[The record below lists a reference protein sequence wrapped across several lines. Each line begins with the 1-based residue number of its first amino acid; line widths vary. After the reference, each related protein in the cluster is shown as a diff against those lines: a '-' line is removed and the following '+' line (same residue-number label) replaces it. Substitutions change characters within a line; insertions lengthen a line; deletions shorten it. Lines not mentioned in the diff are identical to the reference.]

1 MTAVTTG
8 SVELDDV
15 LARFADVVVSVS
27 PDVAFAVIAQDLI
40 RHDTDGLP
48 VLPDWHV
55 VVRGDAAR
63 VEAFVVALRTVPTG
77 LWLSIE
83 IDDEH
88 DDEDDA
94 PVPYTL
100 TDSAWAV
107 ERTAA
112 YSRSQM
118 VGRVAVAV
126 IAFVVFFALGAL
138 VAARAVAAGSDGP
151 TPYTVAPTGIAFPT
165 PLAAHGHVNVRL
177 ADGRTAGLHLDPN
190 DGHPGARW
198 IGSTFLPW
206 SALGVVDGCVA
217 WVQWSDAPEHYGEGG
232 QRPVCLSTPTPTST
246 PEPMWTPS
254 QIASP
259 TPSPEPT
266 TSPTPS
272 EPSATRSPSASPV
285 PEPTPGPSTTPTL
298 TPSATPTPTPTPTS
312 SSSPTQGSTATSTP
326 SASPT
331 PTRAPVATT
340 SPSPISPAASPSTP
354 DVVERAEVSAA
365 TDDSASGE
373 RAEVLAATGTSGQVV
388 FVVGV
393 VLVLVGLA
401 LWGIGRGRR
410 GGAR

>member
-15 LARFADVVVSVS
+15 LARFDDVVVSVS

-40 RHDTDGLP
+40 RHDEDGLP

-83 IDDEH
+83 IDDEQ

-100 TDSAWAV
+100 TDSAWNV

-112 YSRSQM
+112 FTRSQM
-118 VGRVAVAV
+118 VGRVAVAAV
-126 IAFVVFFALGAL
+126 AFVVFFVLGAL
-138 VAARAVAAGSDGP
+138 VAARAVAAGSDAP
-151 TPYTVAPTGIAFPT
+151 PPYTVTAAALTFPT

-177 ADGRTAGLHLDPN
+177 ADGRAAGLHLDPN
-190 DGHPGARW
+190 GGHPGSRW
-198 IGSTFLPW
+198 IGATFLPW
-206 SALGVVDGCVA
+206 SALGVLDGCVA
-217 WVQWSDAPEHYGEGG
+217 WVQWSDTNEHYGEGG
-232 QRPVCLSTPTPTST
+232 QGPVCLNDPTPTATSTSTPEPTWTPTPTPTVSPTPTPTPAQVSTPTPT
-246 PEPMWTPS
+246 
-254 QIASP
+254 
-259 TPSPEPT
+259 
-266 TSPTPS
+266 
-272 EPSATRSPSASPV
+272 PSASPV
-285 PEPTPGPSTTPTL
+285 PDPAPGPST
-298 TPSATPTPTPTPTS
+298 TPTPTPTS
-312 SSSPTQGSTATSTP
+312 SSSPTLGSTATSTP

-331 PTRAPVATT
+331 PTRAPGATT
-340 SPSPISPAASPSTP
+340 TPSPTSPAASPSTP
-354 DVVERAEVSAA
+354 GVVERAEVSAA
-365 TDDSASGE
+365 GDEPAPGE
-373 RAEVLAATGTSGQVV
+373 RAEVLAATGTTGQAV

-393 VLVLVGLA
+393 VLVLAGLA
-401 LWGIGRGRR
+401 LWGVGRGRR

>member
-40 RHDTDGLP
+40 RHDDDGLP

-55 VVRGDAAR
+55 VVHGEAAR
-63 VEAFVVALRTVPTG
+63 VQAFVAALRTVPTG

-100 TDSAWAV
+100 TDSAWNV

-112 YSRSQM
+112 YSRSRM

-126 IAFVVFFALGAL
+126 IAFVVFFVLGAL
-138 VAARAVAAGSDGP
+138 VAARAVAAGSDAP
-151 TPYTVAPTGIAFPT
+151 PPYTVSAVGVTFPT

-190 DGHPGARW
+190 NGQPGARW
-198 IGSTFLPW
+198 IGATFLPW
-206 SALGVVDGCVA
+206 SALGVLDGCVA
-217 WVQWSDAPEHYGEGG
+217 WVQWSDTNEHYGEGG
-232 QRPVCLSTPTPTST
+232 QGPVCLNDPTPTATSTST
-246 PEPMWTPS
+246 PEPTWTPTPTPTL
-254 QIASP
+254 SP
-259 TPSPEPT
+259 TSAPSPGSTSTPT
-266 TSPTPS
+266 
-272 EPSATRSPSASPV
+272 PSASPV
-285 PEPTPGPSTTPTL
+285 PEPAPGPSTTPT
-298 TPSATPTPTPTPTS
+298 PTPTRSAPPTP
-312 SSSPTQGSTATSTP
+312 GSTATSRP

-331 PTRAPVATT
+331 PTRATDATT
-340 SPSPISPAASPSTP
+340 PPSPTSPAASPSTP
-354 DVVERAEVSAA
+354 GVVEHAEVSAA
-365 TDDSASGE
+365 GDEPAPGE
-373 RAEVLAATGTSGQVV
+373 RAEVLAATGTTGQAV

-393 VLVLVGLA
+393 VLVLAGLA
-401 LWGIGRGRR
+401 LWGVGRGRR